1 MALYLTI
8 KQYDFI
14 NLWSITNQPA
24 ARTHFTYFC
33 TMSSSDDLDHNIFL
47 NIPTTAR
54 LNYFFFFKYF
64 ILLLITYIYL
74 FKCIFNFK
82 YNSIF
87 ERANFDKI
95 KID

>member
-54 LNYFFFFKYF
+54 LNYFFFQIFYF
-64 ILLLITYIYL
+64 IIDYIHL
-74 FKCIFNFK
+74 FIQM
-82 YNSIF
+82 YIQL
-87 ERANFDKI
+87 
-95 KID
+95 